1 MQHMINKYLPGVAD
15 YLNNKFGDDFTMAEP
30 FYELTLDKP
39 QRVVIVRD
47 WSKVDAEK
55 QRWYAEAQAKEMNLV
70 GYEL

>member
-1 MQHMINKYLPGVAD
+1 
-15 YLNNKFGDDFTMAEP
+15 MAEP

>member
-1 MQHMINKYLPGVAD
+1 MKTNHLQGVAD

-30 FYELTLDKP
+30 FYELALDKP
-39 QRVVIVRD
+39 QRIVIVKD

-55 QRWYAEAQAKEMNLV
+55 RRWYAEAQAKEMNLV